1 MLEALGIT
9 ASLALLIFFA
19 YRGYS
24 VIFIA
29 PIFAL
34 LAALTQGLPVMPT
47 YTELFMVKAAIYV
60 KNFFPIFMLGAV
72 FGKIMEESGMAKS
85 IASALIRS
93 LGPRRAILST
103 VLSAAILTY
112 GGVSMFV
119 VVFAVYPFAAALFKE
134 ANLPKKLIP
143 ATIVLGAFTF
153 TMDSLPG
160 SPQIQNI
167 IPSKFLGTTIYAGPY
182 LGCFIAVVM
191 FATGM
196 AWLTYRAKRAAAT
209 GEGYGDHTLNEPQ
222 LAGLNLPSWQISLLP
237 LLAVLV
243 INYIGNNVVTWNPD
257 ILTPITDMKL
267 PLAASSIKTVISTW
281 SLIIAVSVGI
291 VIASSVGV
299 VSMPKGGLGK
309 AISLGAAGSLLAI
322 MNVAS
327 EVGYGNVI
335 SALPGFKSIIASVM
349 DMKIGGDNPLTSMAV
364 TINIICGITGSAS
377 GGVSIAL
384 DLFSK
389 IWLDWAAA
397 VHMSPEILHRFASI
411 ASGGFD
417 TGPHNGAIITLLA
430 VCGLTHKQSYPDIF
444 AMTLLKILMVGIALA
459 FVSIL
464 GIA

>member
-9 ASLALLIFFA
+9 ASLALLIYFA

-24 VIFIA
+24 VIFFA

-93 LGPRRAILST
+93 LGPRHAILST

-119 VVFAVYPFAAALFKE
+119 VVFAVYPFAAALFRE
-134 ANLPKKLIP
+134 ADIPKKLIP

-182 LGCFIAVVM
+182 LGCFIALVM

-196 AWLTYRAKRAAAT
+196 MWLTYRANKART
-209 GEGYGDHTLNEPQ
+209 QGEGYGDHTLNEPH
-222 LAGLNLPSWQISLLP
+222 LAGLKLPSWQISLLP

-243 INYIGNNVVTWNPD
+243 INYLGNKVIDWNPD
-257 ILTPITDMKL
+257 ILNPIIDMKL

-281 SLIIAVSVGI
+281 SLIIAVAVGI
-291 VIASSVGV
+291 VIAGSVGFF
-299 VSMPKGGLGK
+299 SMPKGSMGK
-309 AISLGAAGSLLAI
+309 AISLGAVGSLLAI

-335 SALPGFKSIIASVM
+335 SALPGFKSIIAGVM

-389 IWLDWAAA
+389 MWLDWAGA
-397 VHMSPEILHRFASI
+397 VNMSPEILHRFASI

-444 AMTLLKILMVGIALA
+444 AMTLLKILMVVIALV
-459 FVSIL
+459 FVSVL
-464 GIA
+464 GFA

>member
-1 MLEALGIT
+1 MEILGIA
-9 ASLALLIFFA
+9 ASLALLIYFA

-24 VIFIA
+24 VIFFA

-47 YTELFMVKAAIYV
+47 YTEIFMVKAAIYV
-60 KNFFPIFMLGAV
+60 KNFFPVFMLGAV

-85 IASALIRS
+85 IAHALIQS
-93 LGPRRAILST
+93 LGPRRAILSA

-119 VVFAVYPFAAALFKE
+119 VVFAVYPFAAALFRE
-134 ANLPKKLIP
+134 ANIPKKLVP
-143 ATIVLGAFTF
+143 ASIVLGAFTF

-167 IPSKFLGTTIYAGPY
+167 IPTKFLGTTIYAGPY
-182 LGCFIAVVM
+182 LGTFIAIVM

-196 AWLTYRAKRAAAT
+196 LWLTHRAKTAYKK
-209 GEGYGDHTLNEPQ
+209 GEGYGDHTLNEPT
-222 LAGLNLPSWQISLLP
+222 ANTSKLPSWQISLLP

-243 INYIGNNVVTWNPD
+243 INYLGNKVVDWNPAV
-257 ILTPITDMKL
+257 LNPIIDMKL
-267 PLAASSIKTVISTW
+267 PLAATSVKTVISTW
-281 SLIIAVSVGI
+281 SLIIAVAVGI
-291 VIASSVGV
+291 VIAGSVGIFTMSKG
-299 VSMPKGGLGK
+299 SMSK
-309 AISLGAAGSLLAI
+309 AISAGAVGSLLAI

-335 SALPGFKSIIASVM
+335 SALPGFKSIIASIM
-349 DMKIGGDNPLTSMAV
+349 AMKIGGDNPLASMAV

-389 IWLDWAAA
+389 MWLDWANA

-417 TGPHNGAIITLLA
+417 TGPHNGAVITLLA
-430 VCGLTHKQSYPDIF
+430 VCGLTHKQAYPDIF
-444 AMTLLKILMVGIALA
+444 AITILKILMVVIALI
-459 FVSIL
+459 FVSVF
-464 GIA
+464 GFA

>member
-1 MLEALGIT
+1 MEVIGIF
-9 ASLALLIFFA
+9 ASLVLLIYFA

-24 VIFIA
+24 VIFFA

-34 LAALTQGLPVMPT
+34 IAAFSQGLPLMPT

-60 KNFFPIFMLGAV
+60 KNFFPVFMLGAI
-72 FGKIMEESGMAKS
+72 FGKVMEESGMAQS
-85 IASALIRS
+85 IASAIIKS
-93 LGPRRAILST
+93 LGPKRAVLST

-119 VVFAVYPFAAALFKE
+119 VVFAVYPFAAALFKQ
-134 ANLPKKLIP
+134 ADIPKKFVP
-143 ATIVLGAFTF
+143 ASIVLGAFTF

-167 IPSKFLGTTIYAGPY
+167 IPTKFFGTSVYSGPTLGITVAI
-182 LGCFIAVVM
+182 IM
-191 FATGM
+191 FVTGM
-196 AWLTYRAKRAAAT
+196 MWLTYRVNQAHAN
-209 GEGYGDHTLNEPQ
+209 GEGYGAHTINEPTPRNE
-222 LAGLNLPSWQISLLP
+222 ALPSWHLSVLP
-237 LLAVLV
+237 LLTVLV
-243 INYIGNNVVTWNPD
+243 VNYIGNNVFPWNPD
-257 ILTPITDMKL
+257 SLAPIVAMKL
-267 PLAASSIKTVISTW
+267 PLTATALKNVISIW
-281 SLIIAVSVGI
+281 SLIIAVACGI
-291 VIASSVGV
+291 V
-299 VSMPKGGLGK
+299 VSIGLGFNRISQGGISR
-309 AISLGAAGSLLAI
+309 AISLGAVGSLLAV

-335 SALPGFKSIIASVM
+335 AALPGFNTIAHSVQN
-349 DMKIGGDNPLTSMAV
+349 INWGDGPLASMAV

-389 IWLDWAAA
+389 FWLEWAQT
-397 VHMSPEILHRFASI
+397 VNMSPEILGRFASI

-444 AMTLLKILMVGIALA
+444 AMTILKILMVGVALG
-459 FVSIL
+459 FVAIF
-464 GIA
+464 GFA